1 MLGAGAGTD
10 WVWGGVQANITRT
23 KEEAVAILQG
33 YHQEIAGSADKFA
46 ELAGKYSDCGSH
58 ANGGDL
64 GFFKPVR
71 LYSTLM
77 IQVTCFDC

>member
-1 MLGAGAGTD
+1 M
-10 WVWGGVQANITRT
+10 WVEEGDNRTYVQQNITRS
-23 KEEAVAILQG
+23 KEEAIDILKEYG
-33 YHQEIAGSADKFA
+33 AEINGSPDKFA

-77 IQVTCFDC
+77 IQVTCLDC